1 MSEPGNNQFY
11 EFGPF
16 RLDAVERLLVRDGST
31 IALTPKAFETLLVLV
46 EHSPEVVDK
55 DELMETVW
63 PDSFVE
69 ESNLAQN
76 VSALRR
82 KLGERPDGGQ
92 YIETI
97 PRRGYRLGVEARSV
111 SAPETSPTE
120 PEPPVAEPAPQ
131 PGPPVTRSPEAARRR
146 SPWLP
151 ITLAL
156 LVAALG
162 TTLLISHAR
171 KRARTRPQ
179 ANLRVAVMPFRSSKP
194 DPESDSLG
202 FAIADSIITR
212 LNYVST
218 LTVIP
223 SVYVEKYRA
232 RDIDPREVARE
243 LKADAVLTGRMTR
256 ENDDLHI
263 DLELIDTRSDRVLWG
278 EPVAIRYDKGL
289 LTIQDRV
296 ALQVIDGLELSLTAD
311 ESDQWKRDEPH
322 DPQAYQYHL
331 RGIERYYAND
341 LTAAREML
349 LKAVALDPKFA
360 LSWAYLGTVRT
371 TLASL
376 NFGGQ
381 EEYAKAEEAYD
392 SALSLN
398 PTQIEARVFKAAF
411 LTDTGRVE
419 EAVPLLR
426 SVVEGNP
433 NHAGAHWELS
443 YAYRFAGMLKQSIE
457 EGERSRQ
464 LEAEIRSNNSV
475 FNTYLY
481 DGQYAKFLDSLPHKE
496 SDAFILFYRG
506 LGSLYLD
513 KSEAAVDYFKR
524 AIQRDSSLFPARV
537 GSAIALGMT
546 GGRSAGLKLLADTEK
561 SVRERGVRDPEGIYK
576 LAQAYSLL
584 DHREGAMRTLRQSV
598 EGGFFCYPYIS
609 SDKLLSRLATD
620 RQFQAILD
628 KARARHEAFRKQFF
642 E

>member
-1 MSEPGNNQFY
+1 MSEPGNNQLY

-16 RLDAVERLLVRDGST
+16 LLDAGERLLVRDGSA

-46 EHSPEVVDK
+46 EHSPGIVDK

-63 PDSFVE
+63 PDTFVE

-76 VSALRR
+76 VSALRK

-97 PRRGYRLGVEARSV
+97 PRRGYRLGVDARSV
-111 SAPETSPTE
+111 AVPDEGPVE
-120 PEPPVAEPAPQ
+120 PEPEPS
-131 PGPPVTRSPEAARRR
+131 PPVTSDPEPVRRR

-151 ITLAL
+151 IAVGLLIAA
-156 LVAALG
+156 LVAI
-162 TTLLISHAR
+162 LLISQAR
-171 KRARTRPQ
+171 KAAQKRPQ
-179 ANLRVAVMPFRSSKP
+179 ASLRVAVMPFRSTRP
-194 DPESDSLG
+194 DAESSSLG

-232 RDIDPREVARE
+232 SDIDPREVARE
-243 LKADAVLTGRMTR
+243 LKADALLTGKMTR

-263 DLELIDTRSDRVLWG
+263 DLELIDMRSDRVLWG
-278 EPVAIRYDKGL
+278 EPMVVRYDQGL

-296 ALQVIDGLELSLTAD
+296 ALRVIDGLELSLTAA
-311 ESDQWKRDEPH
+311 ESEQWKRDLPH

-331 RGIERYYAND
+331 RGIERYYEND
-341 LTAAREML
+341 LNAARDL
-349 LKAVALDPKFA
+349 LLQSVALDPKFP

-392 SALSLN
+392 RALSLN

-419 EAVPLLR
+419 DAVPLLR
-426 SVVEGNP
+426 AVIESNP

-481 DGQYAKFLDSLPHKE
+481 DGQYARFLENLPHNE
-496 SDAFILFYRG
+496 EAFVLFYRG
-506 LGSLYLD
+506 LGSLYLE
-513 KSEAAVDYFKR
+513 KSQAAVDYFNR
-524 AIQRDSSLFPARV
+524 AMQKDSSLFPARV
-537 GSAIALGMT
+537 GSAIALGMA
-546 GGRSAGLKLLADTEK
+546 GDRPAGLRLLADTEK
-561 SVRERGVRDPEGIYK
+561 SVREHGVRDPEGIYK

-584 DHREGAMRTLRQSV
+584 DHREGAMRMFRQSV
-598 EGGFFCYPYIS
+598 EGGFFCYPYFS
-609 SDKLLSRLATD
+609 NDKLLSKLASD
-620 RQFQAILD
+620 RRFQAILE
-628 KARARHEAFRKQFF
+628 KARERHEAFRSRFF
-642 E
+642 